1 MAAYEDPQI
10 FEVSVTA
17 DQRRDK
23 PYYEN
28 TTGTV
33 ISGGATGVLEW
44 ASNFDRRAW
53 GRKDADGDLYYEL
66 EVTDVGE
73 ITVRHA
79 DELGDD
85 TETVV
90 TGLSPSTTYST
101 LVDGVS
107 VPLHSS
113 LTIGHIARVYPGSFM
128 TNSGGAFYTP
138 VGEESA
144 WKKYA
149 VPNTGASVSWKLCQ
163 IVVARGYW
171 HENTSGSA
179 IARIESNVVNPTADA
194 YAVTISNGTNPGTK
208 KFTFTGTYNTYVE
221 DNIAA
226 ASTDN
231 AIGASGLVF
240 DAGAA
245 PANTDTAVV
254 YVDDQADVVEICPDD
269 GAGSPD
275 ELNIYT
281 WNPSTGVVMP
291 ISPAGATDQ
300 VCPAG
305 QTMYFWGRVN
315 PGGSFTIGRGLS
327 YWKCDVQRA
336 A

>member
-17 DQRRDK
+17 DQRRDL

-33 ISGGATGVLEW
+33 ISGGATGVLAW
-44 ASNFDRRAW
+44 ANNFDREAR

-66 EVTDVGE
+66 EVTNAGE
-73 ITVRHA
+73 ISVYHA

-85 TETVV
+85 DTTVV
-90 TGLSPSTTYST
+90 TGLSPSTTYET
-101 LVDGVS
+101 LVPGVS

-113 LTIGHIARVYPGSFM
+113 LTIGDKARIYPGSFM

-138 VGEESA
+138 IDEASA

-149 VPNTGASVSWKLCQ
+149 VPNTGASVSWKQCN
-163 IVVARGYW
+163 IVVSRGHQYD
-171 HENTSGSA
+171 NTSGQP
-179 IARIESNVVNPTADA
+179 IARFESTVVNPTADT
-194 YAVTISNGTNPGTK
+194 YAVTISNGTSSGK
-208 KFTFTGTYNTYVE
+208 KFTFTGTYNTYVV
-221 DNIAA
+221 DNVAA
-226 ASTDN
+226 ASNDN

-245 PANTDTAVV
+245 PANTDTATC
-254 YVDDQADVVEICPDD
+254 YVDDMADVVEICPDN
-269 GAGSPD
+269 AGSPD
-275 ELNIYT
+275 TGDIYT
-281 WNPSTGVVMP
+281 WNSSTGVVMP
-291 ISPAGATDQ
+291 ISPAGQTNQ

-305 QTMYFWGRVN
+305 QTMYFWMRVN
-315 PGGSFTIGRGLS
+315 PGPTFAIGRGLS
-327 YWKCDVQRA
+327 YVKCSVMRA